1 MFCIQIGSVSFVDGV
16 PLVSVQDVPHNT
28 TGPTHIFSKD
38 EELVVVTKQV
48 CVSVSVFTTACFH
61 IGVSVSLSDCMSVC
75 LSVVM
80 SCLDVCDPVYIHVC
94 KPLFMS
100 VCLSSCLDV
109 CDPVYLHVSEA
120 LFVSVYL

>member
-48 CVSVSVFTTACFH
+48 R
-61 IGVSVSLSDCMSVC
+61 LRVC
-75 LSVVM
+75 L
-80 SCLDVCDPVYIHVC
+80 HVC
-94 KPLFMS
+94 VFLYLC
-100 VCLSSCLDV
+100 VCEIV
-109 CDPVYLHVSEA
+109 
-120 LFVSVYL
+120 